1 MRPPS
6 CLTSKLLLTLVVGAL
21 AALPAAASAAP
32 SPPMIVS
39 VHRASGV
46 MSSYFD
52 LSARSGRP
60 ATAGVLQ
67 LRNQTGLRVTVMLDP
82 VDALTASTLGSA
94 YQLRTTRI
102 HGPTR
107 WTSLSRRRV
116 VLAPH
121 GSAVIHVAIRMP
133 GRVAPGDYL
142 SGISVQELGGTNRA
156 KLRGNVAISSVERY
170 AVGVAVRVPGPR
182 HPLLRLTSAGVER
195 NPSGVEFLV
204 KGRNPGNV
212 ILQNVQ
218 GWVLIT
224 HGNRVVARTA
234 VGPGTFVTATS
245 ISYPILA
252 QNERPRE
259 GTVYRVRALF
269 RYAGGV
275 ARLDTLVRFGH
286 RAAVRQA
293 TYGGPKVP
301 GSGPNI
307 LIMVLIALA
316 ALGLVGGTT
325 VLVRRRHGVGVGAT
339 IRALDQA
346 LSDARE
352 RSEPLSIIRI
362 SAGGTE
368 LPPAVP
374 ALVRE
379 QLRRSDRL
387 CRLNGHEL
395 VVLAPDT
402 SGETAGVLA
411 AEFRRRVEREDPA
424 RPIEIAVITPN
435 GEGTAAELLNGRNG
449 GSNSHS

>member
-67 LRNQTGLRVTVMLDP
+67 LRNQTGRRVTVMLDP
-82 VDALTASTLGSA
+82 VDP
-94 YQLRTTRI
+94 LRTTRI

-259 GTVYRVRALF
+259 DTVYRVRALF
-269 RYAGGV
+269 
-275 ARLDTLVRFGH
+275 

-368 LPPAVP
+368 LPPAIP
-374 ALVRE
+374 GLVRE